1 MIDMQTLHISQ
12 YWIFDVKHSTI
23 YKPLRNHFTT
33 GYGMQAE

>member
-1 MIDMQTLHISQ
+1 MVNMQTLHMSQ
-12 YWIFDVKHSTI
+12 YWIFDVKHSI